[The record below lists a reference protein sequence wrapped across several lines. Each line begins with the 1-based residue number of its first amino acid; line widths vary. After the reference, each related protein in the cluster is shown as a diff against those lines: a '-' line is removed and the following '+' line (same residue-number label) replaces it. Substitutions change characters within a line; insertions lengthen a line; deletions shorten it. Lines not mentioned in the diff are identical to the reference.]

1 MLENF
6 LFEAESKD
14 SHFKIILSGLII
26 TFVLAIVNSYI
37 GGNSLFLVA
46 LISLALSYPYV
57 NYIRSMNKEELEQQM
72 SEKRIIFR
80 HQRELIVLWSLFIGV
95 MLGFIISAPL
105 ISDYTYQQAFI
116 SEISGHATKTNLS
129 FTDIFLNNLEVNA
142 LTFAISFLVSSG
154 LLFVIIWNISIIS
167 YYLQTIGGYDIAIKT
182 ALMILPHG
190 LLEIGGYIFAGI
202 AGALLAMKIDR
213 KRKFD
218 HKLDK
223 QFYMDFSYLALFSI
237 TLIFIGAALEVL

>member
-14 SHFKIILSGLII
+14 SHFKIVLSGLIV
-26 TFVLAIVNSYI
+26 TFILAIVNSYI

-46 LISLALSYPYV
+46 LIALALSYPYV

-80 HQRELIVLWSLFIGV
+80 HQRELLVLWSLFIGIL
-95 MLGFIISAPL
+95 LGFLISAPM
-105 ISDYTYQQAFI
+105 ISDYTYQERFVSQ
-116 SEISGHATKTNLS
+116 ISGHVTQTSLT
-129 FTDIFLNNLEVNA
+129 FEDIFINNLEVNA

-154 LLFVIIWNISIIS
+154 LLFIIIWNISIIA
-167 YYLQTIGGYDIAIKT
+167 YYLQTIGGYDIALKT
-182 ALMILPHG
+182 ALLILPHG

-202 AGALLAMKIDR
+202 AGALLAMRIDR

-223 QFYMDFSYLALFSI
+223 QFYMDFSYLAVFSVV
-237 TLIFIGAALEVL
+237 LIFVGAAIEVL